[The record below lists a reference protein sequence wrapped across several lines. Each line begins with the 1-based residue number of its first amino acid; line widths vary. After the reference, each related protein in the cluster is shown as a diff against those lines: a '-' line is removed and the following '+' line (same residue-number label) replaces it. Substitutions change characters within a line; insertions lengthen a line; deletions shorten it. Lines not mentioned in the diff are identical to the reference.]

1 MTYEIPFG
9 GATLPAFSPAT
20 LPSRTAHV
28 LEAIKAAILNGEFKP
43 GTALVENVLAGEF
56 GVSKTPVRE
65 ALKALE
71 GSGLVVIRPFAGTTV
86 RELSEQDAMAVY
98 DMRLLLEPEAVR
110 RSVVAG
116 SDFSDAAQALER
128 AALAEDASTRSTA
141 NRDFHRGLYAG
152 CGNPLLLRTLD
163 GLRDQTA
170 LVSASSWARSPSWQ
184 EESREHAAVLE
195 CVRSGKADEAATLVR
210 RHIEGFVARH
220 LQEETLTH

>member
-1 MTYEIPFG
+1 MPV
-9 GATLPAFSPAT
+9 FSPGA

-28 LEAIKAAILNGEFKP
+28 LETIKAAILNGRFKP
-43 GTALVENVLAGEF
+43 GTPLVESDLAGQF

-71 GSGLVVIRPFAGTTV
+71 STGLVVIRPYTGTTV
-86 RELSEQDAMAVY
+86 RQLSDEDALEVY

-110 RSVVAG
+110 RSVVAAA
-116 SDFSDAAQALER
+116 DFSEAAQSLDR
-128 AALAEDASTRSTA
+128 ASQAADASERSIA

-152 CGNPLLLRTLD
+152 CGNPLLVRTLD

-170 LVSASSWARSPSWQ
+170 LVSAASWSRSPSW
-184 EESREHAAVLE
+184 EEEAEEHAAILAK
-195 CVRSGKADEAATLVR
+195 VREGDGDGAATLVR

-220 LQEETLTH
+220 LRREAATR